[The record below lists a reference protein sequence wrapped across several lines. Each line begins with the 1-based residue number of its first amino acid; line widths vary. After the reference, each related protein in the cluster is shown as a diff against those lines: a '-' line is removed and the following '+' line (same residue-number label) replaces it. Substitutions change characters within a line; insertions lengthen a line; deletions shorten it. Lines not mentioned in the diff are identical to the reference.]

1 MWYVI
6 QTETGRE
13 QELVAAI
20 GRNPRMRSY
29 ERCFVILQE
38 CVWRIEGAC
47 KVYKKPLF
55 PSYVFVETESPEQL
69 FLALKQIPKM
79 SRLLGNDG
87 QFWAVRQEER
97 ELLCKMMGL
106 GKGSRREE
114 DVRCKNNSRWK
125 KNGTQ
130 EKSTDG
136 QYFEEKYLVRRS
148 PVRVNGEGEILE
160 AGGFLKDYMDRIV
173 RKRLRKRSVT
183 IEIPFLGEK
192 RRIQIGIR
200 VEGEEA

>member
-20 GRNPRMRSY
+20 DRILRAQSY

-69 FLALKQIPKM
+69 FLALKQIPRM
-79 SRLLGNDG
+79 SRLLGNNG

-97 ELLCKMMGL
+97 ELLCRMMGL
-106 GKGSRREE
+106 GKDSGREE
-114 DVRCKNNSRWK
+114 DVRYKDNSRWK
-125 KNGTQ
+125 KNGVQ
-130 EKSTDG
+130 GKRRDR

-173 RKRLRKRSVT
+173 RKRLRKRTVI

-192 RRIQIGIR
+192 RRIQVGIR

>member
-20 GRNPRMRSY
+20 GRNLRMRSY

-87 QFWAVRQEER
+87 QFWAVR
-97 ELLCKMMGL
+97 
-106 GKGSRREE
+106 
-114 DVRCKNNSRWK
+114 
-125 KNGTQ
+125 
-130 EKSTDG
+130 
-136 QYFEEKYLVRRS
+136 
-148 PVRVNGEGEILE
+148 
-160 AGGFLKDYMDRIV
+160 
-173 RKRLRKRSVT
+173 RK
-183 IEIPFLGEK
+183 P
-192 RRIQIGIR
+192 
-200 VEGEEA
+200 A

>member
-20 GRNPRMRSY
+20 DRILRAQSY

-69 FLALKQIPKM
+69 FLALKQIPRM
-79 SRLLGNDG
+79 SRLLGNNG

-97 ELLCKMMGL
+97 ELLCRMMGL
-106 GKGSRREE
+106 GKDSGRED
-114 DVRCKNNSRWK
+114 DVRYKDNSRWK
-125 KNGTQ
+125 NNGVQ
-130 EKSTDG
+130 GKRRDR
-136 QYFEEKYLVRRS
+136 QYFEEIYLVRRS

-173 RKRLRKRSVT
+173 RKRLRKRSVI

-192 RRIQIGIR
+192 RRIQVGIR